1 MPYSLTII
9 ELNVQKRKTGMFS
22 TVQGSI
28 IHNCYTARNVIR
40 RRTEALRGNVS
51 SPGVDIIN
59 EVKGNCGFNFST
71 TSALEVNNNESLL
84 CSAKNAPKLFA
95 ALCRGWFNKS
105 MEDHFLQF
113 KK

>member
-28 IHNCYTARNVIR
+28 VHNCYTARNVIR

-59 EVKGNCGFNFST
+59 EVK
-71 TSALEVNNNESLL
+71 AR
-84 CSAKNAPKLFA
+84 KL
-95 ALCRGWFNKS
+95 RV
-105 MEDHFLQF
+105 QF
-113 KK
+113 QHNLSPGGKQ